1 MSVLRELV
9 ARLGFQVDAQ
19 GFKKAESSVD
29 KLKSGLQKLGQVA
42 SLAGIGVGIKKIVD
56 LASDANET
64 ANVLGEVFGPAG
76 AAQVK
81 EWSAT
86 VATEVGRS
94 QYQLQEFAGRLGAM
108 LGPMVQNKGAAQEMS
123 TTLSKL
129 AVDLGSFFNATDEEA
144 LIALRAGIS
153 GESEPLK
160 RFGVVLQDA
169 TLQEF
174 AHAQGINKKI
184 SAMNVAEKTDLR
196 YQFILANTATAQG
209 DAARTSGSYANASKA
224 LGGAMRDLG
233 TEMGQSVMPTI
244 ERGVIFVRDGIRA
257 FRDWAKGTHLLEA
270 AMWVLGAAAV
280 VIGASLIAPFVIP
293 ALAAAALILLIDEV
307 LTLFKGGKT
316 VIGDY
321 IDTVFGIG
329 ATDEFVRNHKAGVEL
344 LAEAWRNLWK
354 DADSEDLQAQIGWFG
369 ELELAGERLY
379 NLYARL
385 GTAIA
390 DFFYNLPVIGG
401 AATGKQR
408 VLFSSERAA
417 GRGTGAALMTP
428 EQARQQGLAEKAADI
443 NAERIATKPGRAL
456 TRGVN
461 APVEEIQFGRAAP
474 SAVGATP
481 TVSAPIGPAA
491 GAGAKGP
498 LTVNTGPMNVVLNM
512 VGGNPEEMRRAMQK
526 TLEAERRK
534 TVAAVAQA
542 GGS

>member
-1 MSVLRELV
+1 MTVLRELV
-9 ARLGFQVDAQ
+9 ARLGFQVDGQ
-19 GFKKAESSVD
+19 GFKQAESSVD

-42 SLAGIGVGIKKIVD
+42 SLAGIGAGIAKIVD

-64 ANVLGEVFGPAG
+64 ANVLESVFGAAG

-81 EWSAT
+81 DWSQT
-86 VATEVGRS
+86 VASEVGRS

-108 LGPMVQNKGAAQEMS
+108 LDPMVQNKAAAQEMS
-123 TTLSKL
+123 TTLSGL
-129 AVDLGSFFNATDEEA
+129 AVDLGSFFNASDEDA
-144 LIALRAGIS
+144 LMALRAGIS
-153 GESEPLK
+153 GEAEPLK
-160 RFGVVLQDA
+160 RFGIVMQDA
-169 TLQEF
+169 TLQEY
-174 AHAQGINKKI
+174 AHAQGINKKL
-184 SAMNVAEKTDLR
+184 SAMNVAEKTELR
-196 YQFILANTATAQG
+196 YQFILANTVTAQG
-209 DAARTSGSYANASKA
+209 DAARTSGGYANASKA
-224 LGGAMRDLG
+224 LGAALRDLG
-233 TEMGQSVMPTI
+233 TEMGQSVMPVI
-244 ERGVIFVRDGIRA
+244 ERGIQFVLGGIRA
-257 FRDWAKGTHLLEA
+257 FRDWAKGTHVLET

-307 LTLFKGGKT
+307 LTLFSGGKT

-390 DFFYNLPVIGG
+390 DFFYNLPVVGG

-408 VLFSSERAA
+408 VAFSSERAA
-417 GRGTGAALMTP
+417 GQGYGAGLMTP

-443 NAERIATKPGRAL
+443 RAERTATKTGRAL
-456 TRGVN
+456 GRGYN
-461 APVEEIQFGRAAP
+461 APVEEIQVGRAAP
-474 SAVGATP
+474 SAVGAA
-481 TVSAPIGPAA
+481 VSAPIAPAG
-491 GAGAKGP
+491 GAVAKGP
-498 LTVNTGPMNVVLNM
+498 VTVNTGPMNVVLNM

-542 GGS
+542 GGG